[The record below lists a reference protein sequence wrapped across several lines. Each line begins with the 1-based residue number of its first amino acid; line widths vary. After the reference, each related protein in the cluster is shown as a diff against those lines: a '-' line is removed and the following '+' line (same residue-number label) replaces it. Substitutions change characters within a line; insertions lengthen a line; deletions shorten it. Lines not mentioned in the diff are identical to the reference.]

1 MNDDISFSVRNQL
14 RITFH
19 YIGLVKSAYSRSA
32 SLSLV
37 RQTSIASFLHSAGLG
52 FPSSPPPLPTLP
64 SSLTSPSSLLCFSSS
79 PLPFSL
85 REAGQGSPASP
96 VDWQVTGT
104 ASACALACPRP
115 VDHGGPKVLRPGVE
129 RTIPPPGS
137 RGRFEA
143 AALWAVATATR
154 F

>member
-37 RQTSIASFLHSAGLG
+37 RQTSIASFLHSAGLV

-64 SSLTSPSSLLCFSSS
+64 SSLTSPSSLLPPLFPLLPPLFFLLPS
-79 PLPFSL
+79 PFLPP
-85 REAGQGSPASP
+85 GG
-96 VDWQVTGT
+96 GT
-104 ASACALACPRP
+104 RLACVPRRLAGHWDGQR
-115 VDHGGPKVLRPGVE
+115 VRTGLSAAGGPWRPQG
-129 RTIPPPGS
+129 PSPGS
-137 RGRFEA
+137 GA
-143 AALWAVATATR
+143 HNPSPWQ
-154 F
+154 